1 MMNFIYRLLFSAVNL
16 NLSYTIYKL
25 NFDQENNILDSGKL
39 SHLTFCFIGAII

>member
-16 NLSYTIYKL
+16 KLSYTIYKL